1 MKNEKNLWRS
11 IIVIAA
17 LLTVLAIVMVGT
29 ASAKSL
35 YVNADLNA
43 NSPIHAYDIQLAP
56 TYLVFQQNST
66 PTRYGGV
73 GLAIDTDSEILFITF
88 EFSGTLDIVDA
99 KTLNILGNVTAPNA
113 TDLAGIVVD
122 QDKQKVYAVDRDTN
136 HLYVYSWNATSKT
149 LTNDI
154 TTSPYYIALPGIING
169 GNWPGTTGLALDEVN
184 DLLYVADYTTTVKCF
199 HTGNWSS
206 AGSFTVSHQAMGIAV
221 DVSNGF
227 VYTGSWSSIN
237 LSKYDLN
244 TNTETTLTIGTL
256 PNVSMYETVLG
267 LAVDSNT
274 SLLYTTTGFSSDMIL
289 VFNSNLGFLYNT
301 SDIGNP
307 TGIVVPGKEI
317 SYNPLNLSKD
327 DGLGGACVSPGAN
340 ITYTISY
347 TNTNPHNVTGVTI
360 NDTLP
365 PEVTFVSCT
374 GGGSHFGN
382 TVTWNIGNIT
392 TGASGSVTLTVQ
404 VNLGTL
410 PGTNIINSATINGA
424 EPGTGPTTVSE
435 TTVTCLNQPPD
446 ITDAHPSID
455 CLWPPNHK
463 FVDITIEGVT
473 DPDGDNVTITI
484 IGITSDEPTSDID
497 GAGGA
502 GKAPDADPACIGT
515 PIARVRA
522 ERSGTGNGRVY
533 EITFV
538 ASDGNGG
545 ETEGTVKVC
554 VPHDVRKG
562 TCIAIDDG
570 QIYDATT
577 IN

>member
-1 MKNEKNLWRS
+1 MKNEKNAWKS
-11 IIVIAA
+11 ITVIAVV
-17 LLTVLAIVMVGT
+17 LTVLVIAMAGT

-35 YVNADLNA
+35 YVNRDLNA
-43 NSPIHAYDIQLAP
+43 NSPIRAYDIQPAP
-56 TYLVFQQNST
+56 TYLVYQNDSV

-73 GLAIDTDSEILFITF
+73 GLAIDTDSEILFVTF

-99 KTLNILGNVTAPNA
+99 KTLGILGNVTAPGASN
-113 TDLAGIVVD
+113 LAGIVVD
-122 QDKQKVYAVDRDTN
+122 QDKQRVYTVDRNTN
-136 HLYVYSWNATSKT
+136 HLYVYDWNATTQT
-149 LTNDI
+149 LTLN
-154 TTSPYYIALPGIING
+154 
-169 GNWPGTTGLALDEVN
+169 GTTYKSLSGVSQAYGIALDEVN
-184 DLLYVADYTTTVKCF
+184 DLLYVADYTTTVKYF

-206 AGSFTVSHQAMGIAV
+206 AGSFTVSHNAIGIAV

-227 VYTGSWSSIN
+227 VYTGSWTSSL

-244 TNTETTLTIGTL
+244 TNINTTLNIGTL
-256 PNVSMYETVLG
+256 PNVYTNEVVLG

-289 VFNSNLGFLYNT
+289 VFNSSLGFLYNT

-327 DGLGGACVSPGAN
+327 DGLGGACVNPGDN

-347 TNTNPHNVTGVTI
+347 TNTNTYNVTGVTI

-374 GGGSHFGN
+374 GGGSHSGN
-382 TVTWNIGNIT
+382 TVTWNIGTIT
-392 TGASGSVTLTVQ
+392 AGASGSVTLTVQ
-404 VNLGTL
+404 VKLGTP
-410 PGTNIINSATINGA
+410 PGTNITNYVTINGA
-424 EPGTGPTTVSE
+424 EPGTGPTTKSE
-435 TTVTCLNQPPD
+435 MTVTCLNQPPD
-446 ITDAHPSID
+446 VSDAHPSID

-473 DPDGDNVTITI
+473 DPDNDTVTITI
-484 IGITSDEPTSDID
+484 TDITSDEPTASIE

-502 GKAPDADPACIGT
+502 KHAPDASGVGT
-515 PIARVRA
+515 ATASLRA
-522 ERSGTGNGRVY
+522 ERSGDGNGRVY

-538 ASDGNGG
+538 ASDGKGG
-545 ETEGTVKVC
+545 ETEGSVTVC
-554 VPHDVRKG
+554 VPHDYRGKCDCTLV
-562 TCIAIDDG
+562 IDDG
-570 QIYDATT
+570 QNNDATA